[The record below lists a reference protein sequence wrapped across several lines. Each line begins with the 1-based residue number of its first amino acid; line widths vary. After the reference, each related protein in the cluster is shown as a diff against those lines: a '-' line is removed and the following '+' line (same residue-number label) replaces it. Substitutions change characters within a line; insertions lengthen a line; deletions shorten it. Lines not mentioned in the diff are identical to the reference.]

1 MQRLSEGDMD
11 PSTLAGHGGARHG
24 TQTDSVISRAIDP
37 ADAAQ
42 PEGDPRVARRLALL
56 RVAGL
61 LGVAVLSG
69 CASGRRSRGETIGQA
84 EPLPDDVVLARPMH
98 GTIATRPS
106 RLSEQLPPPS
116 PPPSGPRVVVPR
128 ASWTDQAPILSK
140 ADPMGP
146 ISRITIHHDG
156 MNPFYSLAQADA
168 AARLESIR
176 RAHLQRGW
184 ADIGYHFSI
193 DPAGRVYQCR
203 PLNLQGA
210 HVANQ
215 NPGNIGVMVMGNF
228 EQQVPTP
235 AAINTLEAF
244 VPTLMRQY
252 GVRVGSVFTHREL
265 AATACP
271 GQSLQARMVQAR
283 SRGGTIALA

>member
-1 MQRLSEGDMD
+1 MI
-11 PSTLAGHGGARHG
+11 PP
-24 TQTDSVISRAIDP
+24 AIDP

-42 PEGDPRVARRLALL
+42 PQTDRHLARRLALL

-69 CASGRRSRGETIGQA
+69 CASGRRSRGSTVARA
-84 EPLPDDVVLARPMH
+84 EPLPDDVVLARPGH
-98 GTIATRPS
+98 GTLPNRQPRATQPA
-106 RLSEQLPPPS
+106 PS
-116 PPPSGPRVVVPR
+116 PTQTPTASRIVVPR
-128 ASWTDQAPILSK
+128 GSWTNQAPILSK
-140 ADPMGP
+140 ADPMGR
-146 ISRITIHHDG
+146 IVRITIHHDG

-168 AARLESIR
+168 QARLESIR

-184 ADIGYHFSI
+184 ADIGYHYSI

-203 PLNLQGA
+203 PLDLQGA

-235 AAINTLEAF
+235 AAISTLEAF

-271 GQSLQARMVQAR
+271 GQNLQARMVQAR
-283 SRGGTIALA
+283 ARGGTIALA